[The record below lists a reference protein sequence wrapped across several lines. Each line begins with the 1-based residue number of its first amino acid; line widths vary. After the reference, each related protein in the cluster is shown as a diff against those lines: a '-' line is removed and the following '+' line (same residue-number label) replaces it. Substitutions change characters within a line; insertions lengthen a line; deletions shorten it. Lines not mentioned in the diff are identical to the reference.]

1 MKEIL
6 KEHKVFGLI
15 EFFVLVSDFINY
27 LRNEKF
33 LFAFVFVFIIYVVF
47 LVAKF
52 FYIKRKND
60 KNVPDKIGFIV
71 DFIQSVGYDNSWF
84 IRKVKDNN
92 HCIDL
97 IYKKYKIDGINC
109 STEKIYSGT
118 VLSKI
123 SDGIDILTCGG
134 SSASSQDIKISS
146 YIFKNNKYHKTV
158 NEVKQ
163 DKERVKILKLKF
175 DNVLS
180 EHSNFKVKYL
190 EKNWSGSMRN
200 DYDAIIVAEHILFH
214 NVKNQI
220 IDLEFMKGNIES
232 IETYSYNIKNH
243 ELSIVDEQLPVQN
256 NKYHFEFESHK
267 ISNDC
272 IYFILYTYEI

>member
-97 IYKKYKIDGINC
+97 IYKKYKI
-109 STEKIYSGT
+109 
-118 VLSKI
+118 
-123 SDGIDILTCGG
+123 
-134 SSASSQDIKISS
+134 
-146 YIFKNNKYHKTV
+146 YI
-158 NEVKQ
+158 
-163 DKERVKILKLKF
+163 
-175 DNVLS
+175 
-180 EHSNFKVKYL
+180 
-190 EKNWSGSMRN
+190 
-200 DYDAIIVAEHILFH
+200 
-214 NVKNQI
+214 
-220 IDLEFMKGNIES
+220 
-232 IETYSYNIKNH
+232 
-243 ELSIVDEQLPVQN
+243 
-256 NKYHFEFESHK
+256 
-267 ISNDC
+267 
-272 IYFILYTYEI
+272 